1 MNTLQ
6 VANNKK
12 RIAIVSHLNKKID
25 LINWSYENRKLLKQ
39 YDLVAPWQTA
49 GVLEG
54 TVDTY
59 VYKLADADAGGDKD
73 LVRLMNEGKVDLM
86 VFIWDPLQANTYE
99 SNVPMLLANAVEA
112 NIAVACNIPTANL
125 VLSSLNL
132 QNQQQDRQDRVYL
145 HAGESVKPAVNTLL
159 NVV

>member
-12 RIAIVSHLNKKID
+12 RIAIVSHINKKID

-39 YDLVAPWQTA
+39 YDLVAPWLTA
-49 GVLEG
+49 AILEG

-59 VYKLADADAGGDKD
+59 VYKLPDADAGGDKD
-73 LVRLMNEGKVDLM
+73 LVRLMNEGKIDLM
-86 VFIWDPLQANTYE
+86 VFIWDPLHATTYE
-99 SNVPMLLANAVEA
+99 SNVPLLLAKAVET
-112 NIAVACNIPTANL
+112 NIPVACNIPTANL

-132 QNQQQDRQDRVYL
+132 QNQQQDVKDRVYL
-145 HAGESVKPAVNTLL
+145 HAGRSVNPSVNALL